1 MKVAGARWRT
11 CASSVVLSLRDSSST
26 ATTSMSGSAF
36 FDTNVF
42 VYAVVQDDPRS
53 QQAEELIAEG
63 GTVSV
68 QVLNEFADVVRRKAK
83 MPWDEVRF
91 AIENIK
97 ALCPD
102 PLPITLDTHGEAVA
116 IAERYG
122 YRIYDALIVA
132 SALEARCTILYS
144 EDMQDGQVIE
154 KRLTV
159 QNPFR

>member
-1 MKVAGARWRT
+1 
-11 CASSVVLSLRDSSST
+11 
-26 ATTSMSGSAF
+26 MSASAF

-68 QVLNEFADVVRRKAK
+68 QVLNEFVDVVRRKAR

-97 ALCPD
+97 TLCPD
-102 PLPITLDTHGEAVA
+102 PLPVTLDTHGEALA
-116 IAERYG
+116 IAEKYG

-144 EDMQDGQVIE
+144 EDMQDGQVIDS
-154 KRLTV
+154 RLTIRS
-159 QNPFR
+159 PFR

>member
-1 MKVAGARWRT
+1 
-11 CASSVVLSLRDSSST
+11 
-26 ATTSMSGSAF
+26 MSASAF
-36 FDTNVF
+36 FDTNIF

-63 GTVSV
+63 GMVSV
-68 QVLNEFADVVRRKAK
+68 QVLYEFADVVRRKAK

-97 ALCPD
+97 VLCPD
-102 PLPITLDTHGEAVA
+102 PLPITIDTHHEALA
-116 IAERYG
+116 IAEKYG

-144 EDMQDGQVIE
+144 EDMQDGQVIGNQ
-154 KRLTV
+154 LTIR
-159 QNPFR
+159 NPFRSPA

>member
-1 MKVAGARWRT
+1 
-11 CASSVVLSLRDSSST
+11 
-26 ATTSMSGSAF
+26 MSANAF

-53 QQAEELIAEG
+53 QRAEDLIAEG

-68 QVLNEFADVVRRKAK
+68 QVLCEFAAVVRRKAK
-83 MPWDEVRF
+83 MHWDEIRF

-102 PLPITLDTHGEAVA
+102 PLPITLDTHEGALT
-116 IAERYG
+116 IAEKYG
-122 YRIYDALIVA
+122 YKIYDALIVA

-144 EDMQDGQVIE
+144 EDMQDGQVIDH
-154 KRLTV
+154 RLTIR
-159 QNPFR
+159 NPFRPPT

>member
-1 MKVAGARWRT
+1 
-11 CASSVVLSLRDSSST
+11 
-26 ATTSMSGSAF
+26 MSASAF
-36 FDTNVF
+36 FDTNIF
-42 VYAVVQDDPRS
+42 VYAVVQDEPRS

-68 QVLNEFADVVRRKAK
+68 QVLYEFADVARRKAK

-102 PLPITLDTHGEAVA
+102 PPPITIDTHKEALA
-116 IAERYG
+116 IAEKYG

-144 EDMQDGQVIE
+144 EDMRDGQVID
-154 KRLTV
+154 KTLTIR
-159 QNPFR
+159 NPFRSVTSS

>member
-1 MKVAGARWRT
+1 MIA
-11 CASSVVLSLRDSSST
+11 
-26 ATTSMSGSAF
+26 SAF

-53 QQAEELIAEG
+53 QQAEDLIAGG

-68 QVLNEFADVVRRKAK
+68 QVLNEFVDVARRKAK

-102 PLPITLDTHGEAVA
+102 PLPITLNTQGEALA

-132 SALEARCTILYS
+132 SALEARCTVLYS
-144 EDMQDGQVIE
+144 EDMQDGQVIDGG
-154 KRLTV
+154 LTIR
-159 QNPFR
+159 NPFS

>member
-1 MKVAGARWRT
+1 VGAMNDR
-11 CASSVVLSLRDSSST
+11 
-26 ATTSMSGSAF
+26 AF

-42 VYAVVQDDPRS
+42 VYALVQDDPRS
-53 QQAEELIAEG
+53 DEAQKLIAEG

-68 QVLNEFADVVRRKAK
+68 QVLIEFAAVVRRKTK

-102 PLPITLDTHGEAVA
+102 PVPVTLDTHRGALA

-122 YRIYDALIVA
+122 YRICDALIVA

-144 EDMQDGQVIE
+144 EDMQDGQVIDE
-154 KRLTV
+154 TLTIR
-159 QNPFR
+159 NPFRIADSV

>member
-1 MKVAGARWRT
+1 MI
-11 CASSVVLSLRDSSST
+11 
-26 ATTSMSGSAF
+26 GSAF

-53 QQAEELIAEG
+53 QQAEDLIAEG

-68 QVLNEFADVVRRKAK
+68 QVLNEFTDVVRRKAK

-102 PLPITLDTHGEAVA
+102 PLPVTIDTHKEALA
-116 IAERYG
+116 IAEKYG
-122 YRIYDALIVA
+122 YRVYDALMIA

-144 EDMQDGQVIE
+144 EDMQDGQVIAG
-154 KRLTV
+154 RLTIR
-159 QNPFR
+159 NPFD

>member
-1 MKVAGARWRT
+1 
-11 CASSVVLSLRDSSST
+11 
-26 ATTSMSGSAF
+26 MSASAF

-53 QQAEELIAEG
+53 QKAEELIAEG
-63 GTVSV
+63 GRVSV
-68 QVLNEFADVVRRKAK
+68 QVLNEFADVARRKAK

-102 PLPITLDTHGEAVA
+102 PLSVTLDTHREALA

-122 YRIYDALIVA
+122 YRIYDALMVA

-144 EDMQDGQVIE
+144 EDFQDGQVVD
-154 KRLTV
+154 KRLTIR
-159 QNPFR
+159 NPFR

>member
-1 MKVAGARWRT
+1 
-11 CASSVVLSLRDSSST
+11 
-26 ATTSMSGSAF
+26 MSGSAF

-42 VYAVVQDDPRS
+42 VYAVVQDLRS
-53 QQAEELIAEG
+53 QKAEELIAEG

-68 QVLNEFADVVRRKAK
+68 QVLYEFADVVRRKAR

-102 PLPITLDTHGEAVA
+102 PLPITTGTHQEAVA
-116 IAERYG
+116 ISERYG

-132 SALEARCTILYS
+132 SALEARCAILYS
-144 EDMQDGQVIE
+144 EDMQDGQVIDE
-154 KRLTV
+154 RLTIR
-159 QNPFR
+159 NPFRRPA

>member
-1 MKVAGARWRT
+1 MS
-11 CASSVVLSLRDSSST
+11 ASV
-26 ATTSMSGSAF
+26 F
-36 FDTNVF
+36 FDTNIF

-53 QQAEELIAEG
+53 STAEELIAEG

-68 QVLNEFADVVRRKAK
+68 QILNEFADVVRRKVK

-102 PLPITLDTHGEAVA
+102 PLPVTLDTHGEALA

-132 SALEARCTILYS
+132 AALEARCTILYT
-144 EDMQDGQVIE
+144 EDMQDGQVIDG
-154 KRLTV
+154 RLTIR
-159 QNPFR
+159 NPFCSQT

>member
-1 MKVAGARWRT
+1 
-11 CASSVVLSLRDSSST
+11 
-26 ATTSMSGSAF
+26 MSGSAF

-42 VYAVVQDDPRS
+42 VYAIIQDDPRS
-53 QQAEELIAEG
+53 NRAEELIAEG

-102 PLPITLDTHGEAVA
+102 PLPITTDTHHKALA
-116 IAERYG
+116 IAEKYG
-122 YRIYDALIVA
+122 YRIYDALTVA
-132 SALEARCTILYS
+132 SALEAKCTILYS
-144 EDMQDGQVIE
+144 EDMQDGQVID
-154 KRLTV
+154 KTV
-159 QNPFR
+159 TIRNPFM